1 MRNDLE
7 SRSRAWRNE
16 GVGIVG
22 GGILGRVALKTNNP
36 EVSGKSLGDG
46 SIHSELRVCVGEGR
60 HGRWQWRLTRYM
72 GEQVPDSSSGCG
84 KKRCE
89 LKRDSEIGFV
99 E

>member
-1 MRNDLE
+1 M
-7 SRSRAWRNE
+7 
-16 GVGIVG
+16 G
-22 GGILGRVALKTNNP
+22 GRVLGRVALKTNNP
-36 EVSGKSLGDG
+36 EVSGKSLGGG
-46 SIHSELRVCVGEGR
+46 SIHSELRVCMGEGR